1 MTDVSQTREVPGDA
15 DDVDVIRLDLDRAID
30 MFETPTVHLG
40 SGHGTFQ
47 PGIDLCV
54 AELEG
59 RPTGRPVEIELML
72 PKSEISDDLEERLAV
87 TMRRYCDER
96 SYTNT
101 CHRRSTQRSG
111 VRALRVGLPVT
122 LLGLAITAIAFHTG
136 DSDDPQTAVVD
147 IIGWVLAWLGLWY
160 PFDKLIFYASD
171 YVRQNR
177 ALETLREARITVI
190 PRAIDDAAAAA
201 SDGSGTSA
209 PS

>member
-1 MTDVSQTREVPGDA
+1 MTDVRQSGGTASDA
-15 DDVDVIRLDLDRAID
+15 DAADVIALDLDRAVD

-40 SGHGTFQ
+40 SGHGTFE

-59 RPTGRPVEIELML
+59 RPTGRLVQIELML
-72 PKSEISDDLEERLAV
+72 PESEISDDLEERLAV
-87 TMRRYCDER
+87 TIRRYCDER
-96 SYTNT
+96 SYKNT

-122 LLGLAITAIAFHTG
+122 FLGLAITAIAFHIG

-160 PFDKLIFYASD
+160 PFDKLIFYAGD
-171 YVRQNR
+171 YVRENR
-177 ALETLREARITVI
+177 ALEMLRDAPITVV
-190 PRAIDDAAAAA
+190 PRPIDDA
-201 SDGSGTSA
+201 GGTTGA
-209 PS
+209 NVAERT

>member
-1 MTDVSQTREVPGDA
+1 MTDVTQSGETADDA
-15 DDVDVIRLDLDRAID
+15 DDADVIRLDLDRAVD

-40 SGHGTFQ
+40 SGHGLFQ

-54 AELEG
+54 AELES
-59 RPTGRPVEIELML
+59 RPTGRAVEIELVL
-72 PKSEISDDLEERLAV
+72 PQSEISDDVDERLAV
-87 TMRRYCDER
+87 TLRRCCDER
-96 SYTNT
+96 SYANA

-171 YVRQNR
+171 YVRENR
-177 ALETLREARITVI
+177 ALETLREAHITVV
-190 PRAIDDAAAAA
+190 PRPIDNADQVAQ
-201 SDGSGTSA
+201 SNMS
-209 PS
+209 PP

>member
-1 MTDVSQTREVPGDA
+1 MTDVRQSGGTASDA
-15 DDVDVIRLDLDRAID
+15 DDADVIALDLDRAVD
-30 MFETPTVHLG
+30 MFEPPTVHLG

-59 RPTGRPVEIELML
+59 QPTGRPVQIELML
-72 PKSEISDDLEERLAV
+72 PESEISDDLEERLAV

-96 SYTNT
+96 SYKNT

-111 VRALRVGLPVT
+111 VRALRVGLPIT
-122 LLGLAITAIAFHTG
+122 LLGLAITAVAFHIG

-160 PFDKLIFYASD
+160 PSTSSSST
-171 YVRQNR
+171 R
-177 ALETLREARITVI
+177 ATTCAKTARWRRCETRRSRSSRARSTTRARL
-190 PRAIDDAAAAA
+190 PRR
-201 SDGSGTSA
+201 T
-209 PS
+209 

>member
-1 MTDVSQTREVPGDA
+1 MTDLRQAGGAASAADEAEVIA
-15 DDVDVIRLDLDRAID
+15 LDLDRAVD

-40 SGHGTFQ
+40 SDHGTFQ

-54 AELEG
+54 AELAG
-59 RPTGRPVEIELML
+59 RPTGRPVQIELVL
-72 PKSEISDDLEERLAV
+72 PQSEISDDLEARMTV

-111 VRALRVGLPVT
+111 VRALRVGLPIT

-136 DSDDPQTAVVD
+136 DGDDPQTAVVD

-171 YVRQNR
+171 YVRENR
-177 ALETLREARITVI
+177 ALETLRDAQITVV
-190 PRAIDDAAAAA
+190 PRPVDDA
-201 SDGSGTSA
+201 DGTAGANVAERT
-209 PS
+209 